1 MIRKSLSGTIC
12 LMGLTFMIAILL
24 ATSGVEGQDGGE
36 GQAQGTDGVVGG
48 VTKVVFNT
56 EPICYNNE

>member
-1 MIRKSLSGTIC
+1 MTQKSLSSTIC

-24 ATSGVEGQDGGE
+24 AALGVEGQDGGE

>member
-1 MIRKSLSGTIC
+1 
-12 LMGLTFMIAILL
+12 MGLTFMIAILL